1 MKTQLL
7 CTFAHKKDLTLVA
20 DYITA
25 TYILPE
31 NKIFVFSDAN
41 DTDELFCTYNIE
53 SGTIKGKNT
62 ILVHRKKESNT
73 LYTVNA
79 LNDLIRTINNGI
91 LDKSFIIDW
100 QRYRNSILLS
110 NENGLR
116 HVELILYKI
125 VRLD

>member
-100 QRYRNSILLS
+100 QRYKNSILLS

-125 VRLD
+125 VRL

>member
-7 CTFAHKKDLTLVA
+7 CTFAHKKDLTLVV

-116 HVELILYKI
+116 HVELVLYKI
-125 VRLD
+125 VRL

>member
-1 MKTQLL
+1 MRTQLL
-7 CTFAHKKDLTLVA
+7 CTFAHKKDLMLVV
-20 DYITA
+20 DYITT
-25 TYILPE
+25 TYVLPE

-79 LNDLIRTINNGI
+79 LNGLIRTINNGI
-91 LDKSFIIDW
+91 LDKSFVIDW
-100 QRYRNSILLS
+100 QLYRNSILLA
-110 NENGLR
+110 NENDLR
-116 HVELILYKI
+116 QIELVLYKI
-125 VRLD
+125 IKL

>member
-125 VRLD
+125 IKL

>member
-1 MKTQLL
+1 MRTQLL
-7 CTFAHKKDLTLVA
+7 CTFAHKKDLMLVV
-20 DYITA
+20 DYITT
-25 TYILPE
+25 TYVLPE

-79 LNDLIRTINNGI
+79 LNGLIRTINNGI
-91 LDKSFIIDW
+91 LDKSFVIDW
-100 QRYRNSILLS
+100 QLYRNSILLA
-110 NENGLR
+110 NENDLR
-116 HVELILYKI
+116 QIELILYKI
-125 VRLD
+125 IKL

>member
-125 VRLD
+125 VRL

>member
-1 MKTQLL
+1 M
-7 CTFAHKKDLTLVA
+7 LVV
-20 DYITA
+20 DYITT
-25 TYILPE
+25 TYVLPE

-79 LNDLIRTINNGI
+79 LNGLIRTINNGI
-91 LDKSFIIDW
+91 LDKSFVIDW
-100 QRYRNSILLS
+100 QLYRNSILLA
-110 NENGLR
+110 NENDLR
-116 HVELILYKI
+116 QIELILYKI
-125 VRLD
+125 IKL

>member
-7 CTFAHKKDLTLVA
+7 CTFAHKKDLTIVVE
-20 DYITA
+20 YITT
-25 TYILPE
+25 TYVLPE

-79 LNDLIRTINNGI
+79 LNGLIRTLNNGI
-91 LDKSFIIDW
+91 LDKSFVIDW
-100 QRYRNSILLS
+100 QQYRNSILLA
-110 NENGLR
+110 NENNLR
-116 HVELILYKI
+116 QIELVLYKI
-125 VRLD
+125 IRL

>member
-7 CTFAHKKDLTLVA
+7 CTFAHKKDLTIVVE
-20 DYITA
+20 YITT
-25 TYILPE
+25 TYVLPE

-79 LNDLIRTINNGI
+79 LNGLIRTLNNGI

-100 QRYRNSILLS
+100 QQYRNSILLA
-110 NENGLR
+110 NENNLR
-116 HVELILYKI
+116 QIELVLYKI
-125 VRLD
+125 IRL

>member
-7 CTFAHKKDLTLVA
+7 CTFAHKKDLNLVV
-20 DYITA
+20 DYIIS

-31 NKIFVFSDAN
+31 NKIFVFSSVN
-41 DTDELFCTYNIE
+41 DTEELFCTYNIE

-79 LNDLIRTINNGI
+79 LNSLIRTVNNGI
-91 LDKSFIIDW
+91 LDKSYIIDW
-100 QRYRNSILLS
+100 QLYKNSILLS
-110 NENGLR
+110 TDDEFR
-116 HVELILYKI
+116 RVELVLYKI
-125 VRLD
+125 VKL

>member
-1 MKTQLL
+1 LRTQLL
-7 CTFAHKKDLTLVA
+7 CTFAHKKDLMLVV
-20 DYITA
+20 DYITT
-25 TYILPE
+25 TYVLPE

-79 LNDLIRTINNGI
+79 LNGLIRTINNGI
-91 LDKSFIIDW
+91 LDKSFVIDW
-100 QRYRNSILLS
+100 QLYRNSILLA
-110 NENGLR
+110 NENDLR
-116 HVELILYKI
+116 QIELVLYKI
-125 VRLD
+125 IKL

>member
-116 HVELILYKI
+116 HVELVLYKI
-125 VRLD
+125 VRL

>member
-7 CTFAHKKDLTLVA
+7 CTFAHKKDLTIVVE
-20 DYITA
+20 YITT
-25 TYILPE
+25 TYVLPE
-31 NKIFVFSDAN
+31 NKIFVFSDAD

-79 LNDLIRTINNGI
+79 LNGLIRTLNNGI
-91 LDKSFIIDW
+91 LDKSFVIDW
-100 QRYRNSILLS
+100 QQYRNSILLA
-110 NENGLR
+110 NENNLR
-116 HVELILYKI
+116 QIELVLYKI
-125 VRLD
+125 IRL

>member
-1 MKTQLL
+1 MRTQLL
-7 CTFAHKKDLTLVA
+7 CTFAHKKDLTLVV

-79 LNDLIRTINNGI
+79 LNGLIRTINNGI
-91 LDKSFIIDW
+91 LDKSFVIDW
-100 QRYRNSILLS
+100 QLYRNSILLA
-110 NENGLR
+110 NENDLR
-116 HVELILYKI
+116 QIELVLYKI
-125 VRLD
+125 IKL

>member
-1 MKTQLL
+1 LKTQLL

-116 HVELILYKI
+116 HVELVLYKI
-125 VRLD
+125 VRL

>member
-125 VRLD
+125 VRLG